1 MVITMTKNLFRISCL
16 IVTICLLLAACSL
29 RDDVPDETRHFA
41 MGTFVIQR
49 INHKNYNNISRSVIE
64 RINQIEARMTINQE
78 GGEINRLN
86 ASAGKEFVPLSEDTL
101 FVLNKAKEYAQL
113 SGGSFDMTVGPITKA
128 WGIFTDSPKVPTRDE
143 IQRLLNLVDYRDL
156 EVIAD
161 QSEARLKDS
170 GQIVDLGAIAK
181 GYAADE
187 AIKIYKDNGV
197 KSAFIS
203 LGGNVATLGGKPD
216 GTPWKVGIRNP
227 RGPEGSYIG
236 IVSVKDKAVVSSGDY
251 ERYFEEDGVKYHHI
265 MDPRTGY
272 PSDSGLIGTTII
284 SDASIDADALSTA
297 VFVMGL
303 NEGLRFVESLDGV
316 EAVLITDDKKVYVT
330 TGLISSFEFKDGSKE
345 FEYVEKR

>member
-1 MVITMTKNLFRISCL
+1 
-16 IVTICLLLAACSL
+16 
-29 RDDVPDETRHFA
+29 
-41 MGTFVIQR
+41 
-49 INHKNYNNISRSVIE
+49 HKNYNNISRSVIE